1 MLHHNFMIEKITSLQ
16 LLTIYHMRSNEIMQ
30 FNTFHRKSMEGISS
44 KRVVYI
50 IIYSDFEFHILKFE
64 KDYAEVISNVFKYS

>member
-1 MLHHNFMIEKITSLQ
+1 
-16 LLTIYHMRSNEIMQ
+16 MRSNEIMQ

-44 KRVVYI
+44 KRV
-50 IIYSDFEFHILKFE
+50 SDFEFHIVKFE

>member
-44 KRVVYI
+44 KRV
-50 IIYSDFEFHILKFE
+50 ILKFE